1 MTRKEALAN
10 RFCTFGD
17 ICLCYD
23 EVDKLELFCKAEELI
38 KETEKAFSE
47 LKICIKDYGAK
58 EADASKEIKIL
69 MLVNDW
75 HSPFEVCCE
84 LVKRIE
90 ANETALKT
98 MCRSKKSSFKA
109 IGYKP
114 KAKEAND
121 MLQSVSMHGISA

>member
-1 MTRKEALAN
+1 M
-10 RFCTFGD
+10 
-17 ICLCYD
+17 
-23 EVDKLELFCKAEELI
+23 ELFCKVEELI

-47 LKICIKDYGAK
+47 LQICIKDYGAK
-58 EADASKEIKIL
+58 EEDASKEIKIL

-90 ANETALKT
+90 TNETALKA
-98 MCRSKKSSFKA
+98 MCRSKKSSFKD

-114 KAKEAND
+114 KAKEANH
-121 MLQSVSMHGISA
+121 LLRAVSIHGISV